1 MDAGWCKMSLKV
13 LDKRNISNLLE
24 TLMEECEVYAPVDT
38 GKVIRFSKIASADEA
53 KLDYQNTK
61 IAPKEIVFPQTE
73 VLFTIE
79 KENETVKVKES
90 TEDIGERVLFG
101 VRPCDSKGLV
111 LLDKL
116 YTSGEHLD
124 TPFMRKMEKTA
135 VVGLACTSP
144 RSTCFCSS
152 MGGSPFATEGM
163 DLLLVD
169 AGDEYL
175 IETISPR
182 GERLLEN
189 VQCLRDAGD
198 EERDRIDELRQE
210 AEGKLTKLSID
221 DITEKLE
228 GMFEDPVWEKAYQK
242 CVNCGICSFVCPTC
256 WCFDMVDE
264 EESGGV
270 KRCRLWDTC
279 QFTIFTLH
287 GSGHNPRPTGKER
300 MRQRIMHKFSYY
312 PTEFGELACVG
323 CGRCVVE
330 CPVNLDIR
338 EIVETIAEKGGEP

>member
-1 MDAGWCKMSLKV
+1 MSLKV
-13 LDKRNISNLLE
+13 LEKTGMANLLE
-24 TLMEECEVYAPVDT
+24 TLMEKYEVYAPVDT
-38 GKVIRFSKIASADEA
+38 GNVVRFSKIGSADEA
-53 KLDYQNTK
+53 KLDYQNSK
-61 IAPKEIVFPQTE
+61 IAPKETVFPQTE
-73 VLFTIE
+73 VLFTVE
-79 KENETVKVKES
+79 KGDETVKIKEYD
-90 TEDIGERVLFG
+90 EDIGERILFG
-101 VRPCDSKGLV
+101 VRPCDARGLV

-116 YTSGEHLD
+116 YASGEYRD
-124 TPFMRKMEKTA
+124 TPFVRKMEKTA
-135 VVGLACTSP
+135 VVGLACTEP
-144 RSTCFCSS
+144 RSTCFCTS

-163 DLLLVD
+163 DIFLVD
-169 AGDEYL
+169 TGDVYL
-175 IETISPR
+175 VQAITPR

-189 VQCLRDAGD
+189 VHDLRDPTD
-198 EERDRIDELRQE
+198 EEQGSIDELRQE
-210 AEGKLTKLSID
+210 SEGQLSTLTID

-228 GMFEDPVWEKAYQK
+228 GMFENPIWEEAYQK
-242 CVNCGICSFVCPTC
+242 CVNCGVCSFVCPTC

-264 EESGGV
+264 EGPGGV

-338 EIVETIAEKGGEP
+338 EIVETIAEKGGDS

>member
-1 MDAGWCKMSLKV
+1 MSLRV
-13 LDKRNISNLLE
+13 LEKSGLVNLLE
-24 TLMEECEVYAPVDT
+24 TLMERFEVYAPVDT
-38 GKVIRFSKIASADEA
+38 GKVIRFSKICSAVDA
-53 KLDYQNTK
+53 HLDYQNSK

-79 KENETVKVKES
+79 KEDETVKIKES
-90 TEDIGERVLFG
+90 TEEIGERVLFG
-101 VRPCDSKGLV
+101 VRPCDARGLV

-116 YTSGEHLD
+116 YASGEHRD
-124 TPFMRKMEKTA
+124 TPFVRKMEKIA

-144 RSTCFCSS
+144 WSTCFCSS
-152 MGGSPFATEGM
+152 MGGSPFETEGM
-163 DLLLVD
+163 DLLFVDTGEAYLV
-169 AGDEYL
+169 G
-175 IETISPR
+175 TITPR
-182 GERLLEN
+182 GERLLEY
-189 VQCLRDAGD
+189 VQGLRDAGQ
-198 EERDRIDELRQE
+198 EEQDRIKELRQE

-221 DITEKLE
+221 GITEKLE
-228 GMFEDPVWEKAYQK
+228 GMFEDPVWEEAYQK
-242 CVNCGICSFVCPTC
+242 CVNCGVCSFVCPTC

-264 EESGGV
+264 DEPGGV

>member
-1 MDAGWCKMSLKV
+1 MNLKV
-13 LDKRNISNLLE
+13 LEKSGMANLLE
-24 TLMEECEVYAPVDT
+24 TLMERYEVYAPVDT
-38 GKVIRFSKIASADEA
+38 GKVIRFSKISSADEA
-53 KLDYQNTK
+53 KLDYQNSK

-79 KENETVKVKES
+79 KEKDTVKIKDYD
-90 TEDIGERVLFG
+90 EDIGERVLFG
-101 VRPCDSKGLV
+101 VRPCDARGLV

-116 YTSGEHLD
+116 YSSGEHRD
-124 TPFMRKMEKTA
+124 TPFVRKMEKTA
-135 VVGLACTSP
+135 VVGLACTDP
-144 RSTCFCSS
+144 RSTCFCTS

-169 AGDEYL
+169 TGNEYHL
-175 IETISPR
+175 EAITPR

-189 VQCLRDAGD
+189 VQGQRDAG
-198 EERDRIDELRQE
+198 EKELELLNDLRRE
-210 AEGKLTKLSID
+210 AEGKLPKLSID
-221 DITEKLE
+221 GITERLG
-228 GMFEDPVWEKAYQK
+228 GMFEDPVWEEAYQK
-242 CVNCGICSFVCPTC
+242 CVNCGVCSFVCPTC

-264 EESGGV
+264 DEPGGV

-279 QFTIFTLH
+279 QFTILTLH

-330 CPVNLDIR
+330 CPFNLDIR
-338 EIVETIAEKGGEP
+338 EIVETITEKGREQ